1 MSQNL
6 SSTVLD
12 VSESISKLSS
22 VLHNGGEGRSGFSFV
37 SK

>member
-1 MSQNL
+1 MSQKL
-6 SSTVLD
+6 SSTVWH

-22 VLHNGGEGRSGFSFV
+22 VFHSGGEGRSGFSFV